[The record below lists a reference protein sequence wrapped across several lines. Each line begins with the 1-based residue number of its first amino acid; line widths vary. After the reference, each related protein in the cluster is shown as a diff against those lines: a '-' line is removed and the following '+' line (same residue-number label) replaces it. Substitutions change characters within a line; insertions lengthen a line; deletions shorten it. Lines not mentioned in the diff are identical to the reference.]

1 MPLPAARPRELLTR
15 RTISCNG
22 YLRDDGL
29 MDVEGHL
36 VDARGYDTRNDWR
49 GAVNKGDPV
58 HEMWVRL
65 TIDDQLIIREAV
77 ASTEASPYP
86 RCREPLPKL
95 ERLVGLNVVGGFKKQ
110 VRSRIGGT
118 EGCTHVLA
126 LIEAMSNV
134 AVHALA
140 GKRRGEDRDSMLST
154 YGTRDGSTHPLVNT
168 CHSYAADSP
177 IVAKMWPAHYR
188 SSGAASDTKD

>member
-1 MPLPAARPRELLTR
+1 MPLPDARPRELLTR
-15 RTISCNG
+15 RSITCNG

-49 GAVNKGDPV
+49 GAVAKGDPV

-65 TIDDQLIIREAV
+65 TIDDQLVIRA
-77 ASTEASPYP
+77 ATAATDASPYP
-86 RCREPLPKL
+86 RCREPLSKL
-95 ERLVGLNVVGGFKKQ
+95 ERLVGLSVAGGFKKH

-118 EGCTHVLA
+118 KGCTHVLA

-140 GKRRGEDRDSMLST
+140 GKRRGQDRDSMLST

-188 SSGAASDTKD
+188 PSSKPDETG